1 MSCEYV
7 GLEIRGKIIPIIY
20 VPILDELNISSNE
33 LSMNE
38 FLFEYGLKSVCN
50 TTIWKWMKFLGYEY
64 NERKKCYF
72 SDKHEHKE
80 NVQYR
85 KEFIKKYF
93 TLEKRAHQ
101 WIHITEDEAKRL
113 EQDKDQPLL
122 ENVYREFVKD

>member
-1 MSCEYV
+1 MPFF
-7 GLEIRGKIIPIIY
+7 I
-20 VPILDELNISSNE
+20 
-33 LSMNE
+33 E

-50 TTIWKWMKFLGYEY
+50 ITIWKWMKFLGYKY

-72 SDKHEHKE
+72 SDKHEHK
-80 NVQYR
+80 
-85 KEFIKKYF
+85 KYF
-93 TLEKRAHQ
+93 TLKKRAYQ